1 MGTSKPNVD
10 IYIPAILVSFVKIK
24 ELESIYHKKREGK
37 LSTLLFNLIEKL
49 QNGFIITPIT
59 EKFKDIKDE
68 DEDEEGKK
76 RNQPDEIID
85 YIIRKLD
92 KELNVMIKIE
102 EKDKEEEKE
111 IKKKFFDSKNNSLIK
126 KLFFGN
132 SFYDVTCKNCKRC
145 LTEKEEFT
153 NKVIDLTSKRER
165 RIDIKNFFET
175 DKYEIKK
182 EITCDKSKCKKKY
195 EYTIKNNYFV
205 DIKEESDFPDILIM
219 HFKSKEK
226 TIVNNDIDSIMKLEI
241 KDISYNLICFIA
253 KVDQKN
259 DPDEQNNVFYLK
271 NSIWYIYKTQKNIEM
286 KVSIPINAIPL
297 VAFYQKD
304 NTIFNS
310 YYTNIISLLN
320 DKENTLELL
329 DEHILND
336 DIYDNYYIVNKKWY
350 SEILKLYEN
359 EENYNNKEYE
369 INSKNLTNIS
379 KLNYIETLNLQEM
392 FFERKRKFK
401 EISSIETEKKDD
413 IEYPINF
420 MLIKEDILNYL
431 LDNVKFKKDEYKKFL
446 YEIKFG
452 EKYAFIIDQKSNE
465 EEKTIFVSIFSSINN
480 SFQVV
485 AILNYKS
492 DNFEKEIKEYI
503 SNKGGLEYYYFKRNL
518 DMHEK
523 GKQIIK
529 NSEGSEI
536 GFLINIEDGNTHLN
550 EAKIPK

>member
-1 MGTSKPNVD
+1 
-10 IYIPAILVSFVKIK
+10 
-24 ELESIYHKKREGK
+24 
-37 LSTLLFNLIEKL
+37 
-49 QNGFIITPIT
+49 
-59 EKFKDIKDE
+59 
-68 DEDEEGKK
+68 
-76 RNQPDEIID
+76 
-85 YIIRKLD
+85 
-92 KELNVMIKIE
+92 
-102 EKDKEEEKE
+102 
-111 IKKKFFDSKNNSLIK
+111 
-126 KLFFGN
+126 
-132 SFYDVTCKNCKRC
+132 VTCKKCNRQ

-165 RIDIKNFFET
+165 KIDIKSFFET

-182 EITCDKSKCKKKY
+182 EIICNKKDDCRKKY
-195 EYTIKNNYFV
+195 EYSIENKYFV
-205 DIKEESDFPDILIM
+205 DIKEESDFPDIFIM

-241 KDISYNLICFIA
+241 KNISYNLICFIA

-485 AILNYKS
+485 AILNYKP
-492 DNFEKEIKEYI
+492 DIFEKEIKEYI

>member
-1 MGTSKPNVD
+1 
-10 IYIPAILVSFVKIK
+10 
-24 ELESIYHKKREGK
+24 
-37 LSTLLFNLIEKL
+37 
-49 QNGFIITPIT
+49 
-59 EKFKDIKDE
+59 
-68 DEDEEGKK
+68 
-76 RNQPDEIID
+76 
-85 YIIRKLD
+85 
-92 KELNVMIKIE
+92 
-102 EKDKEEEKE
+102 
-111 IKKKFFDSKNNSLIK
+111 
-126 KLFFGN
+126 
-132 SFYDVTCKNCKRC
+132 
-145 LTEKEEFT
+145 
-153 NKVIDLTSKRER
+153 
-165 RIDIKNFFET
+165 
-175 DKYEIKK
+175 
-182 EITCDKSKCKKKY
+182 
-195 EYTIKNNYFV
+195 
-205 DIKEESDFPDILIM
+205 
-219 HFKSKEK
+219 
-226 TIVNNDIDSIMKLEI
+226 MKLEI
-241 KDISYNLICFIA
+241 KNISYNLICFIA

-297 VAFYQKD
+297 VAIYQKD
-304 NTIFNS
+304 KTIFKS

-329 DEHILND
+329 NEHILND
-336 DIYDNYYIVNKKWY
+336 GIYDNYYIVNKKWY
-350 SEILKLYEN
+350 SKILKLYE
-359 EENYNNKEYE
+359 EENNYDNKEYE

-379 KLNYIETLNLQEM
+379 KLNYIETLNLQKM
-392 FFERKRKFK
+392 FFNRKIIFK
-401 EISSIETEKKDD
+401 EIPPIETEKKDD

-431 LDNVKFKKDEYKKFL
+431 LDNAKINKDEYKKFL

-485 AILNYKS
+485 AILNYKP
-492 DNFEKEIKEYI
+492 DIFEKEIKEYI